1 MPQLSLSDFIAEA
14 AACPIAALQSE
25 DPWIVIRDIEALLGM
40 ALATLS
46 ADDYIRDYDVAR
58 HRTAR
63 IEDGAIIKGPAI
75 IGPGCFIA
83 AGAYL
88 RGGVWL
94 QRDCIIGPA
103 CEVKSTLIFAGSKL
117 AHFNFVGDSIL
128 GSAVNVEAG
137 AILANYRNE
146 RDDKAIRLHHRESV
160 IETGIDKFGA
170 LLGDGVRIG
179 ANAVTAPG
187 TVLTPGTVVGRLTLI
202 DQDSR

>member
-1 MPQLSLSDFIAEA
+1 MPQLSLRDFIAEA

-25 DPWIVIRDIEALLGM
+25 EPWIVIRDVEPLLGA
-40 ALATLS
+40 ALAALS

-63 IEDGAIIKGPAI
+63 IEDGAVIKGPAI

-146 RDDKAIRLHHRESV
+146 RADKAIRLLHRESV
-160 IETGIDKFGA
+160 IETGTEKFGA